1 MYSGKRRRLS
11 TVPCFCKVFEK
22 SSRKTTPTGKPVI
35 GRLLV
40 SGIPMSVRKEA
51 AMSPKRNAYDIAQE
65 FSAKILKRM
74 KNWDWKDIDNFI
86 AYLKEERKT
95 EVLCEKKTSRQNV
108 RSKAARPS
116 SSSVKSPADTSPPV
130 TTKAQE
136 GSPTNTTSQ

>member
-1 MYSGKRRRLS
+1 
-11 TVPCFCKVFEK
+11 
-22 SSRKTTPTGKPVI
+22 
-35 GRLLV
+35 
-40 SGIPMSVRKEA
+40 
-51 AMSPKRNAYDIAQE
+51 MSPKRNAYDIAQE

-74 KNWDWKDIDNFI
+74 KDWDWKDIDNFI

-108 RSKAARPS
+108 RNKTARPS